1 MNSTNLLGCYDISN
15 VDFRERRTEF
25 TRLWFCFILQPT
37 EQLRRALGKNVVM
50 KAIECVKVPMR
61 MARIGSLIA
70 IIRSTIP
77 LCLTGPFSSEYLR
90 LEPVAPQSEVDG
102 KPGRSE
108 RRSMMS
114 TFDGP
119 AMGAPSLVLRHT
131 LLTRVGHDHR
141 RPRPPAPPYPFG
153 RLCHGSSARCPT
165 RALASRIPVGHRPW
179 LQHLRSGSLPPCSL
193 PSSLLCRCQT
203 SSRLTSSAYG
213 ITPSRCGPTGCP
225 IGRPEDLP
233 GPGAGCTCV
242 HGVSDAAMSG
252 CASP

>member
-1 MNSTNLLGCYDISN
+1 MLPSSDLKASAPRIIVFPVLNSPAHPY
-15 VDFRERRTEF
+15 RYRRF
-25 TRLWFCFILQPT
+25 ACPLAGADARLAGKTWFGYSF
-37 EQLRRALGKNVVM
+37 
-50 KAIECVKVPMR
+50 VPGDLHPLPSASSPGAPDPYVR
-61 MARIGSLIA
+61 VNAYGS
-70 IIRSTIP
+70 
-77 LCLTGPFSSEYLR
+77 YLR
-90 LEPVAPQSEVDG
+90 E
-102 KPGRSE
+102 
-108 RRSMMS
+108 
-114 TFDGP
+114 
-119 AMGAPSLVLRHT
+119 
-131 LLTRVGHDHR
+131 
-141 RPRPPAPPYPFG
+141 RPRPTRARPYPFG

-179 LQHLRSGSLPPCSL
+179 LQQLRSGSLPPCSL

-242 HGVSDAAMSG
+242 HGVSDAAKSG